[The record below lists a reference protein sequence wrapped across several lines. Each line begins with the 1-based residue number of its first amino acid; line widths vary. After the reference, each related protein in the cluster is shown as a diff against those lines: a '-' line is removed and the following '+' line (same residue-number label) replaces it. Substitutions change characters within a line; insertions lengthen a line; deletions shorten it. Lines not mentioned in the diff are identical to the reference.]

1 MQLVH
6 LLSVNNNLVPLHL
19 WLRKTLLNVKKCTYI
34 LSEIIS
40 AKYYESKYQ
49 SPIGKPEMIGLK
61 QELYKDFMEFYKDIK
76 VLIK

>member
-6 LLSVNNNLVPLHL
+6 LLSVNNNLAPLHL
-19 WLRKTLLNVKKCTYI
+19 WLRKTLLNVKKSAYI

-40 AKYYESKYQ
+40 AKHYESKYQ
-49 SPIGKPEMIGLK
+49 SFTRKPEMVGLK
-61 QELYKDFMEFYKDIK
+61 QELYKDFMELYKDIT